1 MSALARQA
9 EQIVVPEVRPVEAP
23 SGRVVVAVANL
34 VRRFGEVTAVNGIS
48 FEVRESEIFGF
59 LGPNGAG
66 KSTTINMLCTLLRP
80 TAGSAR
86 VAGID
91 VVVDPRGVRRQIG
104 LVFQDTTLDDY
115 LTAEEN
121 LRFHADLYG
130 VPTETIAER
139 IDAVLDMVDLADR
152 RSHLVGTFSG
162 GMKRRLEIARGLI
175 HSPRVLFLDEPTVG
189 LDPQTRARIWEYIL
203 ELRRAE
209 ATTIFMTTHS
219 MEEAERCDR
228 IAIIDNGVLVAIDT
242 PDALKA
248 TIGKD
253 RIEIHVDDPQATVA
267 ALADRFGVEAQVSEG
282 AVAFYVPG
290 GEQFVPRLFAEFEL
304 PIHSVRVARPT
315 LDDVFM
321 TYTGR
326 TIRDAEASTGERLR
340 THARRFRGRAR

>member
-1 MSALARQA
+1 VSGLARQA
-9 EQIVVPEVRPVEAP
+9 EQIAVLEARPVEPAP
-23 SGRVVVAVANL
+23 ERVVVAVSNL

-66 KSTTINMLCTLLRP
+66 KSTTINVLCTLLRP

-91 VVVDPRGVRRQIG
+91 VVADPRGVRRQIG

-130 VPTETIAER
+130 VPVEIVAER
-139 IDAVLDMVDLADR
+139 LEAVLEMVDLADR

-189 LDPQTRARIWEYIL
+189 LDPQTRARIWEYVL

-253 RIEIHVDDPQATVA
+253 RIEIQVDDPRATVA
-267 ALADRFGVEAQVSEG
+267 ALADRFGVEAQISEG

-290 GEQFVPRLFAEFEL
+290 GEQFVPRLFSGFDL
-304 PIHSVRVARPT
+304 PIHSIRVSRPT

-326 TIRDAEASTGERLR
+326 TIRDAEASSTERLR
-340 THARRFRGRAR
+340 THAQRFHRRTR

>member
-1 MSALARQA
+1 MPDLARQA
-9 EQIVVPEVRPVEAP
+9 AHVESFEARHVELAP
-23 SGRVVVAVANL
+23 APVVVAVSNL
-34 VRRFGEVTAVNGIS
+34 MRRFGEVTAVNGVS

-66 KSTTINMLCTLLRP
+66 KSTTINILCTLLRP
-80 TAGSAR
+80 TSGSAS
-86 VAGID
+86 VAGVD
-91 VVVDPRGVRRQIG
+91 VTADPRGVRRQIG
-104 LVFQDTTLDDY
+104 LVFQETTLDDY

-130 VPTETIAER
+130 VPANSVSGR
-139 IDAVLDMVDLADR
+139 LDAVLAMVDLADR
-152 RSHLVGTFSG
+152 RDHLVGTFSG

-189 LDPQTRARIWEYIL
+189 LDPQTRARIWDYIL
-203 ELRRAE
+203 DLRRAE

-253 RIEIHVDDPQATVA
+253 RIEIQVDDPRSAITE
-267 ALADRFGVEAQVSEG
+267 LADRFGIDARVSED
-282 AVAFYVPG
+282 AVAFHVAG
-290 GEQFVPRLFAEFEL
+290 GEEFVPRLFSAFDV
-304 PIHSVRVARPT
+304 PIHSIRIARPT

-326 TIRDAEASTGERLR
+326 TIRDAEASTNERLR
-340 THARRFRGRAR
+340 AHAQRFRGRLR